1 MAWLGLL
8 SGVQY
13 YGVFGVQKEDITL
26 LYLVIVYFT
35 EANLQRQIRP
45 MEVKKMKTHHIQFAF
60 GVFEH

>member
-35 EANLQRQIRP
+35 EANLQR
-45 MEVKKMKTHHIQFAF
+45 
-60 GVFEH
+60 